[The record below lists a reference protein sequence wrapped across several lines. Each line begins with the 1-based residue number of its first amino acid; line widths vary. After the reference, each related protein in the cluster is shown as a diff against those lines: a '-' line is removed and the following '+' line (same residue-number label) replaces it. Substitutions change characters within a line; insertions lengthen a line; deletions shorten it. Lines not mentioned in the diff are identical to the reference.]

1 MNNEE
6 YEKFR
11 KEWKGKCD
19 FCDNFIWEAI
29 RHANRN
35 MNICDSSCDGIPHPS
50 YYGEEFSSMVTNYN
64 KLIDTID
71 ELKKLL
77 NEKKQRV
84 KTTKSTCWSK
94 K

>member
-11 KEWKGKCD
+11 KEWKGERD
-19 FCDNFIWEAI
+19 FCNRFISDAI

-35 MNICDSSCDGIPHPS
+35 MNLCDDDDSCSEPHPS
-50 YYGEEFSSMVTNYN
+50 YYGEEFSEMVSNYN

-71 ELKKLL
+71 ELKKQL
-77 NEKKQRV
+77 NEKSRE
-84 KTTKSTCWSK
+84 SK
-94 K
+94 PPNQPS